1 MTIKPV
7 KTAPTPKYPDKYNEE
22 IRRIL
27 TFARPRRWVVTP
39 LVAGMLTAS
48 IALGLAGC
56 DVAPGRPGGA
66 EGSGSGSGSEGGRPV
81 SNEFVTDGVPTQ
93 SPSTPPSPNTP
104 DILEYVTL
112 GEPMPFP
119 TPYYNM
125 LIPLFE
131 YGEGTGAIGCVS
143 IVAPVFMSEEEAFAI
158 IASVF
163 AENGMG
169 FSRGGA
175 TLEGVNLPVTNI
187 YEWNDEEGC
196 LMTKP
201 GSLKPD
207 GSLEEEDL
215 PVAFVSY
222 KDVESW
228 HEDTGF
234 GMSISSYNVKKAA
247 RTLADNNTDLVVF
260 YDPVA
265 GNIEYDKIWEVHKED
280 DESEDDY
287 YARFDALVEESRQAA
302 LAESEQTLRL
312 QVEAFIAWL
321 GAGG

>member
-1 MTIKPV
+1 MKIEPV
-7 KTAPTPKYPDKYNEE
+7 KTAPAPKYPDKYNEE

-27 TFARPRRWVVTP
+27 LYAKPRRWVGTP
-39 LVAGMLTAS
+39 LVAGMLSVS

-56 DVAPGRPGGA
+56 DVTPGRPGGA
-66 EGSGSGSGSEGGRPV
+66 AGSGTGSEYGAGRP
-81 SNEFVTDGVPTQ
+81 SITEYTTDGAPIQSPATQ
-93 SPSTPPSPNTP
+93 SSLDIP
-104 DILEYVTL
+104 DINEYVTL
-112 GEPMPFP
+112 GEPTPLP

-163 AENGMG
+163 AENGM
-169 FSRGGA
+169 SLSKGGA
-175 TLEGVNLPVTNI
+175 TMEDANLPVTNI
-187 YEWNDEEGC
+187 YDGRENC
-196 LMTKP
+196 IRTTP
-201 GSLKPD
+201 GDFTPD
-207 GSLEEEDL
+207 GTLDEGNL

-222 KDVESW
+222 KDIETW

-234 GMSISSYNVKKAA
+234 AMSISGFDMKSAA
-247 RTLADNNTDLVVF
+247 LMLAGNNPDLVVF

-265 GNIEYDKIWEVHKED
+265 GNIDYDKIWEVHMED
-280 DESEDDY
+280 GESEDDY
-287 YARFDALVEESRQAA
+287 YARFDALVEESRQDA
-302 LAESEQTLRL
+302 LAGSELLLRL

-321 GAGG
+321 GAEG